1 MLELIMSLSDLH
13 LAQDQWIL
21 DAANDLDGN
30 ISGRVFGVD
39 DIEIGEEYCFN
50 LYDDELPTLRFIG
63 MVIEV
68 LDNRSYAFMNTQE
81 VTQSR

>member
-1 MLELIMSLSDLH
+1 MPLSDLH

-30 ISGRVFGVD
+30 ISGRIFGVED
-39 DIEIGEEYCFN
+39 LDIGAEYCFN

-63 MVIEV
+63 MVIDTM
-68 LDNRSYAFMNTQE
+68 DNNSYAFMNTQE
-81 VTQSR
+81 VIQIR

>member
-1 MLELIMSLSDLH
+1 MPLSDLH

-30 ISGRVFGVD
+30 ISGRIFGVED
-39 DIEIGEEYCFN
+39 LDIGAEYCFN

-63 MVIEV
+63 MVIDTM
-68 LDNRSYAFMNTQE
+68 DNNSYAFMNTQE
-81 VTQSR
+81 IIQIR

>member
-1 MLELIMSLSDLH
+1 MPLSDLH

-30 ISGRVFGVD
+30 IKGRIFGVED
-39 DIEIGEEYCFN
+39 LDIGAEYCFN

-63 MVIEV
+63 MVIDTM
-68 LDNRSYAFMNTQE
+68 DNNSYAFMNTQE
-81 VTQSR
+81 VIQIR

>member
-1 MLELIMSLSDLH
+1 MPLSDLH

-30 ISGRVFGVD
+30 ISGRIFGVED
-39 DIEIGEEYCFN
+39 LDIGAEYCFN

-63 MVIEV
+63 MVIDAM
-68 LDNRSYAFMNTQE
+68 DNNSYAFMNTQE
-81 VTQSR
+81 VIQIR

>member
-1 MLELIMSLSDLH
+1 MPLSDLH

-39 DIEIGEEYCFN
+39 NIEIGEEYSFN
-50 LYDDELPTLRFIG
+50 LYDDELPTLQFIG
-63 MVIEV
+63 IVIDI
-68 LDNRSYAFMNTQE
+68 LDNKSFAFMNTQE